1 MRVGVIGGAG
11 YTAGELLRLLVN
23 HPAAEIAFVHSDS
36 NAGNALGDVHGGLLG
51 ETDLRFTAEYDLG
64 AIDVLF
70 LCSAHGRSLEFLA
83 ANALPEGLRIIDL
96 AQDFRD
102 ESEGFVYGLP
112 ELNRDRIRAARR
124 VANPGCFA
132 TAIQLA
138 LLPLARE
145 GLLREEVHATA
156 VTGST
161 GAEIGRAHV

>member
-36 NAGNALGDVHGGLLG
+36 NAGNALSDVHGGLLG

-70 LCSAHGRSLEFLA
+70 LCSAHGRSREFLA
-83 ANALPEGLRIIDL
+83 ANALPEGLRIVDL

-145 GLLREEVHATA
+145 
-156 VTGST
+156 
-161 GAEIGRAHV
+161 

>member
-70 LCSAHGRSLEFLA
+70 LCSAHGRSREFLA
-83 ANALPEGLRIIDL
+83 ANALPEGLRIVDL
-96 AQDFRD
+96 RRISATSRRASSTDF
-102 ESEGFVYGLP
+102 P
-112 ELNRDRIRAARR
+112 N
-124 VANPGCFA
+124 
-132 TAIQLA
+132 
-138 LLPLARE
+138 
-145 GLLREEVHATA
+145 
-156 VTGST
+156 
-161 GAEIGRAHV
+161 

>member
-70 LCSAHGRSLEFLA
+70 LCSAHGRSREFLA

-96 AQDFRD
+96 AQQKI
-102 ESEGFVYGLP
+102 E
-112 ELNRDRIRAARR
+112 
-124 VANPGCFA
+124 
-132 TAIQLA
+132 
-138 LLPLARE
+138 
-145 GLLREEVHATA
+145 
-156 VTGST
+156 GST
-161 GAEIGRAHV
+161 DKSAFNQKTDTRGHFNKEIL